1 MSKEVVLNEI
11 PKTTEGLRDALFDEL
26 NELRAGRS
34 NPQKSRAIAQMAD
47 KIIDSIRVQI
57 QFGRL
62 LQDTDKKKI
71 THYLGSTET

>member
-1 MSKEVVLNEI
+1 MSKDLILKEV

-57 QFGRL
+57 QYGRL
-62 LQDTDKKKI
+62 LHDQNKTQKPMF
-71 THYLGSTET
+71 LGTSK